1 MIGHKR
7 KLGETEKVLGGSWC
21 TAYRADP
28 CDVEIL
34 SQTQLLLIFFFC
46 LFIFSV
52 AKSFISVPARTPNT
66 LLIKQHA
73 NISRNPTV
81 SC

>member
-46 LFIFSV
+46 LFLV
-52 AKSFISVPARTPNT
+52 WQN
-66 LLIKQHA
+66 LLFQYQPGHQILF
-73 NISRNPTV
+73 
-81 SC
+81 